1 MQMKRFIREPLVQ
14 FLVLGALLFVI
25 GGLRD
30 DGGSGTLND
39 RIAITPGHI
48 DRFIAGFELTWQRPP
63 TPGELEGLIDQ
74 YIDEEILYREALAM
88 GLDRDDEMV
97 RRRMAQKLEFLT
109 RDLIDAAEPPDEAL
123 QEYLDANLDRYRH
136 QPRFS
141 FVQVYLSEDRRG
153 AGINADAARILEQL
167 RARPGA
173 DPSSLGDALS
183 LPAAMADAYPH
194 QIGAVFGSIFAENL
208 AVLEVGSWQG
218 PVRSGYGIHLVRID
232 ERVDGRA
239 ASLDEVR
246 DVVRRD
252 FMSQRRSESNDS
264 LMRQLRER
272 YTVIVEWPED
282 LGGGRAE
289 IR

>member
-1 MQMKRFIREPLVQ
+1 MKRFIREPLVQ
-14 FLVLGALLFVI
+14 FLALGAVLFAI
-25 GGLRD
+25 GLLRD
-30 DGGSGTLND
+30 DGGSGSLND

-48 DRFIAGFELTWQRPP
+48 DRFIAGFEMTWQRPP

-74 YIDEEILYREALAM
+74 YINEEILYREALAM

-109 RDLIDAAEPPDEAL
+109 RDLIDAAEPTDQEL
-123 QEYLDANLDRYRH
+123 QEYLDANPDGYRH
-136 QPRFS
+136 QPRYS
-141 FVQVYLSEDRRG
+141 FLQVYLSEERRG
-153 AGINADAARILEQL
+153 SDTNADAVQLLEQL
-167 RARPGA
+167 RSRPGT
-173 DPSSLGDALS
+173 DLTNVGDALP
-183 LPAAMADAYPH
+183 LPTAMADASPH
-194 QIGAVFGSIFAENL
+194 EIGRLFGAIFAENL
-208 AVLEVGSWQG
+208 ATLEVGSWQG
-218 PVRSGYGIHLVRID
+218 PVRSGYGLHLVRID
-232 ERVDGRA
+232 ERVDGRS

-246 DVVRRD
+246 DEVRRD
-252 FMSQRRSESNDS
+252 FMSERRNESNDS

>member
-1 MQMKRFIREPLVQ
+1 MKRFIGEPLVQ
-14 FLVLGALLFVI
+14 FLALGAVLFAI
-25 GGLRD
+25 GLLRD
-30 DGGSGTLND
+30 DGGAGALND

-48 DRFIAGFELTWQRPP
+48 DRFISGFEMTWQRPP

-74 YIDEEILYREALAM
+74 YINEEILYREALAM

-109 RDLIDAAEPPDEAL
+109 RDLIDAAEPSDEDL
-123 QEYLDANLDRYRH
+123 QEYLDANTDRYWH
-136 QPRFS
+136 QPRYS
-141 FVQVYLSEDRRG
+141 FLQVYLSEERRG
-153 AGINADAARILEQL
+153 SGTNADAVQLLEQL
-167 RARPGA
+167 RARPGT
-173 DPSSLGDALS
+173 DLTNVGDALP
-183 LPAAMADAYPH
+183 LPAVLADANPH
-194 QIGAVFGSIFAENL
+194 EIGALFGAIFAENL
-208 AVLEVGSWQG
+208 AALEPGSWQG
-218 PVRSGYGIHLVRID
+218 PVRSGYGVHLVRID

-246 DVVRRD
+246 EEVRRD
-252 FMSQRRSESNDS
+252 FMSQRRGESNDS

>member
-1 MQMKRFIREPLVQ
+1 MKRFVREPLVQ
-14 FLVLGALLFVI
+14 FLALGALLFAI

-30 DGGSGTLND
+30 DGGSGSLND
-39 RIAITPGHI
+39 RIAVTPGHI
-48 DRFIAGFELTWQRPP
+48 DRFIAGFEMTWQRPP

-88 GLDRDDEMV
+88 GLDRDDEIV

-109 RDLIDAAEPPDEAL
+109 RDLIDAAKASDEDL

-136 QPRFS
+136 QARFS
-141 FVQVYLSEDRRG
+141 FVQVHLSEERRG
-153 AGINADAARILEQL
+153 SDTDADAMQLLEQL
-167 RARPGA
+167 RGRPGT
-173 DPSSLGDALS
+173 DLSNVGDTLP
-183 LPAAMADAYPH
+183 LPAAMTDANPRE
-194 QIGAVFGSIFAENL
+194 IGALFGAIFAVNL
-208 AVLEVGSWQG
+208 AALEVGSWQG

-232 ERVDGRA
+232 ERVDGRV

-246 DVVRRD
+246 SDVRRD
-252 FMSQRRSESNDS
+252 FMSQRRGESNDS

-272 YTVIVEWPED
+272 YTVTVEWPED
-282 LGGGRAE
+282 LGGGRVE